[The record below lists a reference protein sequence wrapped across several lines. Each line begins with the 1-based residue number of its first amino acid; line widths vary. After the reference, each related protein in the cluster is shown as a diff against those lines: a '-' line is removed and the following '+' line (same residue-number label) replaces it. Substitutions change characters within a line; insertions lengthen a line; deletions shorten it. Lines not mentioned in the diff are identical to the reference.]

1 MTALPLPPP
10 QGRGLGQST
19 VATRAVWLT
28 CALDGRD
35 HAVVDH
41 DPDSGAHL
49 SACAKTI
56 WACSLASPPA
66 PRCPDCR
73 EAVGDTAAD
82 RRTGLLGRWLGRG
95 AA

>member
-1 MTALPLPPP
+1 MTALPLPPYR
-10 QGRGLGQST
+10 GRGLGAPAGASRTQ
-19 VATRAVWLT
+19 WLT

-66 PRCPDCR
+66 ARCVDCR
-73 EAVGDTAAD
+73 DAVGDTATD

>member
-1 MTALPLPPP
+1 MSTLPFSSGED
-10 QGRGLGQST
+10 GRP
-19 VATRAVWLT
+19 AVRLQWLT

-49 SACAKTI
+49 SACAKTV
-56 WACSLASPPA
+56 WASSLASPPA
-66 PRCPDCR
+66 ARCSDCR
-73 EAVGDTAAD
+73 HAVGETVAAD
-82 RRTGLLGRWLGRG
+82 RRPRVLARLRGRR

>member
-1 MTALPLPPP
+1 MTTLPFSAGD
-10 QGRGLGQST
+10 GRP
-19 VATRAVWLT
+19 AVRLQWLT

-56 WACSLASPPA
+56 WASSLASPPA
-66 PRCPDCR
+66 ARCPDCR
-73 EAVGDTAAD
+73 DAVGETAAAD
-82 RRTGLLGRWLGRG
+82 RRTRVLARLRGRR

>member
-1 MTALPLPPP
+1 MTAVPLSPRE
-10 QGRGLGQST
+10 RGDASGDL
-19 VATRAVWLT
+19 RAHWLT

-49 SACAKTI
+49 SACAKTV
-56 WACSLASPPA
+56 WASSLASPPA
-66 PRCPDCR
+66 ARCFDCR
-73 EAVGDTAAD
+73 QAVGEPAD
-82 RRTGLLGRWLGRG
+82 GQRRASLLGRWLARR

>member
-1 MTALPLPPP
+1 MTPLPSSPGAGE
-10 QGRGLGQST
+10 GRPT
-19 VATRAVWLT
+19 VRAHWLT

-56 WACSLASPPA
+56 WAGSLASPPA
-66 PRCPDCR
+66 ARCSDCCD
-73 EAVGDTAAD
+73 AVGETAGAD
-82 RRTGLLGRWLGRG
+82 RRTRVLARLRGRRV
-95 AA
+95 A

>member
-1 MTALPLPPP
+1 MSTLPFSSGED
-10 QGRGLGQST
+10 GRP
-19 VATRAVWLT
+19 AVRLQWLT

-49 SACAKTI
+49 SACAKTV
-56 WACSLASPPA
+56 WASSLASPPA
-66 PRCPDCR
+66 ARCPDCR
-73 EAVGDTAAD
+73 EAVGETVAAD
-82 RRTGLLGRWLGRG
+82 RRTRVLARLRGRR

>member
-1 MTALPLPPP
+1 MAGLPAADEGG
-10 QGRGLGQST
+10 GRRMQ
-19 VATRAVWLT
+19 WLT

-49 SACAKTI
+49 SACAKTV
-56 WACSLASPPA
+56 WASSLASPPA
-66 PRCPDCR
+66 ARCPDCR
-73 EAVGDTAAD
+73 DAVGDTAGAD
-82 RRTGLLGRWLGRG
+82 RRPRVLARLRGRR

>member
-1 MTALPLPPP
+1 MTTLPFSEGDDVRPGARM
-10 QGRGLGQST
+10 Q
-19 VATRAVWLT
+19 WLT

-41 DPDSGAHL
+41 DPESGAHL
-49 SACAKTI
+49 SACAKTV

-66 PRCPDCR
+66 ARCPDCLD
-73 EAVGDTAAD
+73 AVGETAGTD
-82 RRTGLLGRWLGRG
+82 RRHRVLARLRGRR